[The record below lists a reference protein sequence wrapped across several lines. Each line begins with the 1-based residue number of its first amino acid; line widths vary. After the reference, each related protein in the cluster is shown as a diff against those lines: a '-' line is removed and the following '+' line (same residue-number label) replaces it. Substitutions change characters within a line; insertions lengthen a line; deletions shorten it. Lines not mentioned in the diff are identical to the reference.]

1 MKTIVVLAMHGS
13 PPRDFP
19 RDEMLE
25 LFRLHGMLEHGGGGP
40 QRASWEQRHAE
51 LDAKMRAWPRTS
63 ENDPF
68 YAGAQAIAD
77 ELGRA
82 SGHEVILGFNEFCAP
97 SLDQA
102 LDQAIARG
110 AKLVLVVTPMMT
122 RGGEHAEV
130 EIPEIIQAAQTRHPN
145 GPFVYVWP
153 FDAAQVA
160 QFLTSQIEQMTSSP

>member
-25 LFRLHGMLEHGGGGP
+25 LFRLHSMLEHGGGGP
-40 QRASWEQRHAE
+40 QQATLEQRHAE
-51 LDAKMRAWPRTS
+51 LDAKMRAWPRTP

-68 YAGAQAIAD
+68 YAGARAIAQA
-77 ELGRA
+77 LGRT
-82 SGHEVILGFNEFCAP
+82 SGYEVILGFNEFCAP

-102 LDQAIARG
+102 LDQAVEGG
-110 AKLVLVVTPMMT
+110 AERVLVVTPMVT

-130 EIPEIIQAAQTRHPN
+130 EIPDIVQAARTRHP
-145 GPFVYVWP
+145 GVSFVYVWP
-153 FDAAQVA
+153 FEAAHVA
-160 QFLTSQIEQMTSSP
+160 QFLTSQIEQM